1 MDPVGHYNQLVD
13 PGPQVRDPASDQI
26 SQSKVRKME
35 FPDLKSQV
43 PFTTVEFAG
52 DNSAWL
58 SAVPMMP
65 LLAFPQPAFLPL
77 QGRLWKALNQA
88 ELPFAN
94 SCKLHTV
101 PLSVSPEA
109 FHCTGPVALPTG
121 ARQECDFSF
130 SVHPVDSRPL
140 GPTLLWDSLTV

>member
-43 PFTTVEFAG
+43 PFMTVEL
-52 DNSAWL
+52 L

-109 FHCTGPVALPTG
+109 FHCTGPVALPTE

-140 GPTLLWDSLTV
+140 GPNLLWDSLIV